1 MLRKV
6 FVLAVSASA
15 AIAAACGGQVVFVED
30 GGEDGQGGAG
40 TSGSTTKSTG
50 TTTKT
55 TNNSVTTHSATNGS
69 TGVVGTTTSGLVCDT
84 GVPGD
89 AGSDVCVICQDC
101 SFQGPCIEEME
112 ACNANSDCWGFND
125 CLANCG
131 EPDCQQECEA
141 AFPLGSQLL
150 YDLAFCV
157 LCDACPINCG
167 TRGCNEFP

>member
-6 FVLAVSASA
+6 FVLAASA
-15 AIAAACGGQVVFVED
+15 GAAIGAACGGQVVFVED
-30 GGEDGQGGAG
+30 GGEGGAG
-40 TSGSTTKSTG
+40 TSSSTSKSTG

-55 TNNSVTTHSATNGS
+55 SSNNTVTTHSATYAS
-69 TGVVGTTTSGLVCDT
+69 TGVVGTTATGLVCDT

-89 AGSDVCVICQDC
+89 GGSDVCITCQDC
-101 SFQGPCIEEME
+101 SFQGPCFEEMN
-112 ACNANSDCWGFND
+112 ACSANPDCFAFND

-131 EPDCQQECEA
+131 EPDCQAKCEA
-141 AFPLGSQLL
+141 AFPEGSQLL